1 WAPESSRESVVFAG
15 GCFWGVQ
22 SVFEHVRGVVAAT
35 AGYAGGQASTA
46 QYETVSTGT
55 TGHAESV
62 HVVFDP
68 SQVSFGELLEVYFS
82 VAHNPT
88 ELNFQGPDVGSQYR
102 SEIFYTRPEQARIA
116 KAYILQLEAAH
127 DYSRPIVTTLA
138 PLPGFYPAEAYHQD
152 YAPITPTTS
161 TSAST
166 TPPSW
171 SRCKKSGRSTSAPAP
186 PPRAKLSACASSS
199 SATTP
204 TTPPSA
210 PARPRASSRLRSS
223 ASATTASSCTAPTS
237 AAVPAPSAFAL
248 PFLLGWRA
256 APSAARG
263 ASAAPSTSWMPPPP
277 KPPGSLSF
285 LAQPWSRAPMAS
297 SPSTI
302 RRSSTTTAP
311 ACSISPG
318 GVAPGTPLH
327 A

>member
-1 WAPESSRESVVFAG
+1 MNWRTGFSALLAVLLSGVLVAWMLRQAPATSSVGRLPAPKLDQPRAPESSRESVVFAG

-127 DYSRPIVTTLA
+127 DYSCPIVTTLA

-152 YAPITPTTS
+152 YAAHHPDDLYIRINDAPKLVALQKVWPEYF
-161 TSAST
+161 SAH
-166 TPPSW
+166 
-171 SRCKKSGRSTSAPAP
+171 
-186 PPRAKLSACASSS
+186 
-199 SATTP
+199 
-204 TTPPSA
+204 
-210 PARPRASSRLRSS
+210 
-223 ASATTASSCTAPTS
+223 
-237 AAVPAPSAFAL
+237 PAPS
-248 PFLLGWRA
+248 R
-256 APSAARG
+256 
-263 ASAAPSTSWMPPPP
+263 
-277 KPPGSLSF
+277 
-285 LAQPWSRAPMAS
+285 
-297 SPSTI
+297 
-302 RRSSTTTAP
+302 
-311 ACSISPG
+311 
-318 GVAPGTPLH
+318 
-327 A
+327 